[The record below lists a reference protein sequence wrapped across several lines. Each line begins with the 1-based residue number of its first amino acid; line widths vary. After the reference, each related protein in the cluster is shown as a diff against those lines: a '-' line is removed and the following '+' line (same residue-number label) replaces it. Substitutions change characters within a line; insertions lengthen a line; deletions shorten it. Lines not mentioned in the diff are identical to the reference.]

1 MSSSLGQGGNYI
13 SQINSIKSGNTRQNR
28 YKKQA
33 NPYNNVI
40 ESFSSNSDG
49 AINPST
55 TSTASSSKAPSIPA
69 NYQYKNIKRVNTAEN
84 NVMDRVVKDV
94 DTSVNKAIMR
104 GKDTTTVANIFLNSN
119 DKNSY
124 KNSNVS
130 TVNGVLGNVNAMGIF
145 SNYGSNVNSNDANFT
160 QTDLNIPA
168 SKALA
173 INQNAQYPIITSGT
187 LNSSTSALLGQPAQ
201 VSSVSAQNNIAQY
214 AGQNVYTYD
223 RNPLLGSNI
232 SYQQNYT
239 SNLSLALNSDMGSN
253 VTAKQCFERAA
264 DSAGQNGYGYG
275 YAAISNSGEC
285 YTGASLSD
293 NRQLSYSETM
303 TLCEVFQ
310 GVTITAGAIVFGANG
325 GLYNG
330 TPSSS
335 NPQTNLLNTNLA
347 IDILTNVDPMFGAS
361 INNVNASYGLSGG
374 MANNNNML
382 FQDSVVNATN
392 PTGESVTTFGT
403 VRTTISQQQT
413 CPQWMYEPWYEWLL
427 DWDYGREVYC
437 QTEET
442 VTYSDIHD
450 AGEGTDVTI
459 TYNCGRISNT
469 LNPDVSQGT
478 QVSISCLGPMSQ
490 YGIFYLQIADNGVV
504 TITNSAGT
512 PGNNI
517 VWSFTPSTLEQN
529 TLNQSLPLKNM
540 TTVPLNAQRPDWVQ
554 QSGITQLNPNPNN
567 NTTTLYTYPNGGLAT
582 FSPGE
587 FLSSPS
593 GICRLI
599 LNENLQFVIEY
610 SLYNIALDSSNYAVG
625 NIANAASPNDE
636 SYAFYLLDNIQA
648 NNVGNLSYVDMNNNV
663 YTYNQPQNGYPL
675 GDSYIKSNNYK
686 PVSSPLSVTPNTSS
700 DKCSIICSNDTNCGG
715 YYIDNNS
722 NCLTYT
728 QSSLYPYANRI
739 YDDSNNLSTYIRDV
753 KVTQD
758 MTDPSCSKLVANI
771 TNDIYNDF
779 GGYITGA
786 PMLTDKKCGMAVIL
800 DNEIQSLNKA
810 NANAIAKGQT
820 IKNQMTNIY
829 KKQNQAIDDLQLN
842 NMFSNMFEDVIQDV
856 DNAIKT
862 KEENALTKVAAR
874 NNTDILLV
882 SDNYKY
888 IIWGIVTLLLSIG
901 AIKALRMGS
910 S

>member
-1 MSSSLGQGGNYI
+1 MPSSLEQGGIFN
-13 SQINSIKSGNTRQNR
+13 SQTNNIKSGNTRQNR

-33 NPYNNVI
+33 NQYNVI
-40 ESFSSNSDG
+40 ESFSSNSNG

-145 SNYGSNVNSNDANFT
+145 SSYGSNVNSNDANFT

-232 SYQQNYT
+232 SYQNNYT
-239 SNLSLALNSDMGSN
+239 TNLSLALNSDMGSN

-264 DSAGQNGYGYG
+264 DTAGGYSST
-275 YAAISNSGEC
+275 YAAINNSGEC
-285 YTGASLSD
+285 YTGVSRSE
-293 NRQLSYSETM
+293 NQPLSYSETI

-310 GVTITAGAIVFGANG
+310 GVTITNNVIVFGANG

-330 TPSSS
+330 MPTSS
-335 NPQTNLLNTNLA
+335 NPQANLLNTNLA
-347 IDILTNVDPMFGAS
+347 SDILTNVDPMYGAY
-361 INNVNASYGLSGG
+361 INNVNASYGLSDG
-374 MANNNNML
+374 MANSNNML

-413 CPQWMYEPWYEWLL
+413 CPDWMNWPWYQWLFNT
-427 DWDYGREVYC
+427 DYGRNAYC

-442 VTYSDIHD
+442 VTYSDIHN
-450 AGEGTDVTI
+450 AGEGQDVTL
-459 TYNCGRISNT
+459 TYNCGRMPMSLPAQN
-469 LNPDVSQGT
+469 VSEGT
-478 QVSISCLGPMSQ
+478 QVSINCLGPISQ
-490 YGIFYLQIADNGVV
+490 YGIFSLQIADNGLV

-512 PGNNI
+512 PGNEI
-517 VWSFTPSTLEQN
+517 VWSFTPTSAEQ
-529 TLNQSLPLKNM
+529 TALNQSLPLQNM
-540 TTVPLNAQRPDWVQ
+540 TTVPLNAPRPDWVQ
-554 QSGITQLNPNPNN
+554 QSGITQLNPTNY
-567 NTTTLYTYPNGGLAT
+567 TTILYTYPNGYLASFT
-582 FSPGE
+582 PGE

-636 SYAFYLLDNIQA
+636 SYALYLLDNIQA

-686 PVSSPLSVTPNTSS
+686 PVSSPLSVTQNTSS

-739 YDDSNNLSTYIRDV
+739 YDDSNNLSTYVRDV